1 MLVGDVGDGDGGVEV
16 IANAGED
23 VRVSY
28 GGFDDGVELF
38 EGEADVPVKDDG
50 RDDFRVDMR
59 QDLLTD

>member
-1 MLVGDVGDGDGGVEV
+1 MLVGHVGDGDGGVEV

-28 GGFDDGVELF
+28 RGFNDSVEVF

-50 RDDFRVDMR
+50 RDDFRVDVR